1 VLPKVLIAE
10 LLEPAM
16 KWIRQKLLLYRLH
29 WDSNP
34 SGGPLI
40 EFQDFSQSP
49 NKINGEEDTM
59 RCLRLITLFTG
70 MMCLVL
76 SSGLREAD
84 AGACKKLGFSN
95 GCITSAD
102 VRDDN
107 LRARDL
113 NDEAGAD
120 FRGGNQSV
128 GLDED
133 EIVRSVTITAPRS
146 GVVIVNA
153 SGDFL
158 FYRVE
163 GRIGRCSIT
172 TGTLL
177 DSSHLILAH
186 QREDGLEMTPF
197 AATRGYKVG
206 KGSTTFNLVCDRHSG
221 VLWVTDV
228 SLTAIYTP
236 IRY

>member
-1 VLPKVLIAE
+1 
-10 LLEPAM
+10 
-16 KWIRQKLLLYRLH
+16 
-29 WDSNP
+29 
-34 SGGPLI
+34 
-40 EFQDFSQSP
+40 
-49 NKINGEEDTM
+49 M
-59 RCLRLITLFTG
+59 RCLRLIMLFTG

-76 SSGLREAD
+76 GSGLRKAD

-95 GCITSAD
+95 GCVTSAD

-107 LRARDL
+107 LRDRDL
-113 NDEAGAD
+113 NDEAGTD
-120 FRGGNQSV
+120 SSSRNEQYPLIG
-128 GLDED
+128 DD
-133 EIVRSVTITAPRS
+133 RIVQSVTITAPRS

-153 SGDFL
+153 SGNFL
-158 FYRVE
+158 FYRFE
-163 GRIGRCSIT
+163 GGIGRCSIT
-172 TGTLL
+172 TGSLL
-177 DSSHLILAH
+177 DGSHLILAH
-186 QREDGLEMTPF
+186 QREDGLEWTPF